1 MGEAIGWRAQE
12 YAACGRKAEAQKLLN
27 ELLELSKDH
36 YVSPHWFAA
45 VQTSLGNKDEA
56 FKWLDQTIDRRFG
69 PMIYLKVNPIWD
81 PLRSDP
87 RFAEYVHRVGVP
99 Q

>member
-1 MGEAIGWRAQE
+1 MNQ
-12 YAACGRKAEAQKLLN
+12 
-27 ELLELSKDH
+27 LLEISKNH

-45 VQTSLGNKDEA
+45 TQAGLGNKDEA
-56 FKWLDQTIDRRFG
+56 FKWLDQSLDRRFG

-87 RFAEYVHRVGVP
+87 RFAERLRRVGLTP
-99 Q
+99 

>member
-1 MGEAIGWRAQE
+1 M
-12 YAACGRKAEAQKLLN
+12 N

-45 VQTSLGNKDEA
+45 VQESLGNKDEG
-56 FKWLDQTIDRRFG
+56 FKWLDQAIDRRFG

-87 RFAEYVHRVGVP
+87 RFPERMRRVGLT

>member
-1 MGEAIGWRAQE
+1 M
-12 YAACGRKAEAQKLLN
+12 N
-27 ELLELSKDH
+27 ELLELSKAQ

-45 VQTSLGNKDEA
+45 MQASLGNKDEA
-56 FKWLDQTIDRRFG
+56 FRWLDQTIDRRFG

-87 RFAEYVHRVGVP
+87 RFAERLRRVGLS

>member
-1 MGEAIGWRAQE
+1 
-12 YAACGRKAEAQKLLN
+12 
-27 ELLELSKDH
+27 
-36 YVSPHWFAA
+36 
-45 VQTSLGNKDEA
+45 VQASLGNKDEA
-56 FKWLDQTIDRRFG
+56 FKWLDQTIDRFS

-87 RFAEYVHRVGVP
+87 RFAERLRRVGPP